1 MKLLHQ
7 HAFRSSI
14 ARSSRT
20 RSSRARS
27 SIGWSAW
34 LIVLAA
40 LLLVG
45 CQPIQ
50 PEAASAAPSSST
62 TAESA
67 TETAAE
73 IPQITITAQDDAFE
87 MPDELPAGFV
97 SITFANGGTL
107 NHHGFVLRLLEGV
120 TLEQA
125 AEAMKADMEGSEASS
140 ENEIYDLA
148 FFLPDTDPGT
158 TNQATVELVPGQW
171 MIVSFSMD
179 AASDGPPVPDW
190 AKGLIKQFSVVET
203 SGVAAVAPE
212 ADLVVTIGA
221 DDFEMPS
228 EVAPGEQTLQ
238 IVNATGAADGYAFVV
253 KLGEDTTMEDVLA
266 AFEAMFAGQEPE
278 KMPVISTVGGL
289 MGYNLSDSFYTTI
302 NFSPGNYTIISSI
315 GADELPYTG
324 LYKSFTVQ

>member
-1 MKLLHQ
+1 MSWSWLL
-7 HAFRSSI
+7 
-14 ARSSRT
+14 
-20 RSSRARS
+20 
-27 SIGWSAW
+27 
-34 LIVLAA
+34 LVLAA

-50 PEAASAAPSSST
+50 PEAASIAPASST
-62 TAESA
+62 TSETAA
-67 TETAAE
+67 GTAAE

-125 AEAMKADMEGSEASS
+125 MEAMNAEMEGSEASS

-171 MIVSFSMD
+171 VIVSFSMD

-203 SGVAAVAPE
+203 DGVVTAPE

-228 EVAPGEQTLQ
+228 EVAAGEQTLQ
-238 IVNATGAADGYAFVV
+238 IVNATGGADGYAFVV
-253 KLGEDTTMEDVLA
+253 KLGEDTTVEDLLA

-278 KMPVISTVGGL
+278 KMPVVSTVGGL
-289 MGYNLSDSFYTTI
+289 MGYNLGESYYTTI
-302 NFSPGNYTIISSI
+302 NFARGNYAIISSI
-315 GADELPYTG
+315 GAGEFPYTG
-324 LYKSFTVQ
+324 LYKNFTVK